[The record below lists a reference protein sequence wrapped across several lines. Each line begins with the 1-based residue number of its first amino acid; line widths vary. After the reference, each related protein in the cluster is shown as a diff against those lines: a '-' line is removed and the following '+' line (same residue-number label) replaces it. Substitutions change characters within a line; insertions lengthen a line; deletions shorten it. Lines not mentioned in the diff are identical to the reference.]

1 MENNP
6 SFFDMC
12 DLCKGFEIA
21 KFDLPI
27 LSKIE
32 EVFTQKNHTKDHVF
46 LRVCF
51 GNGEYYKY

>member
-1 MENNP
+1 MENKP
-6 SFFDMC
+6 DFFDMC
-12 DLCKGFEIA
+12 NSCKGIEIA

-32 EVFTQKNHTKDHVF
+32 EFFIQKNHTKDHVF

-51 GNGEYYKY
+51 GNGEYIK